1 MRKIIKES
9 LIVLLT
15 TLTIFLLVDFFLG
28 DKILN
33 IFNVK
38 KDNSFRIPNNIFNH
52 GFKKNYK
59 TDNAFWGPHQ
69 YKFCTSEHGTRNDC
83 STNNMKKFDYAFIGD
98 SQTEGVGLNFEDTY
112 VGNFA
117 KENKLNVIN
126 FGIVRS
132 SPSLYYKRLKFFL
145 NQEIK
150 FKELFILI
158 DISDLHDELKYNKN
172 IFKNDKTNVCKSI
185 NSVNITNK
193 FETIRNTQKI
203 INTSFKIK
211 RIVKE
216 NFKILYTLSELIWW
230 KMSFKKIFSN
240 YSNQYLEKNYYRSA
254 WSHNNNLDALGG
266 PACLDYLIE
275 SSQNIVNEIY
285 NLLNFHNIKLSIIV
299 SPWPGNILHDV
310 ENSKHVTIW
319 KNFCKNR
326 CNNFINLFPYFF
338 DYSKRNGKIKTINDH
353 FFDYDVHYNKF
364 ANKIISKHISKNV
377 KK

>member
-9 LIVLLT
+9 LIVLFT

-193 FETIRNTQKI
+193 FETISLLSDSMKI
-203 INTSFKIK
+203 GNLT
-211 RIVKE
+211 E
-216 NFKILYTLSELIWW
+216 LTLSFGKTEILAEI
-230 KMSFKKIFSN
+230 IEPLNLN
-240 YSNQYLEKNYYRSA
+240 YN
-254 WSHNNNLDALGG
+254 DG
-266 PACLDYLIE
+266 
-275 SSQNIVNEIY
+275 IV
-285 NLLNFHNIKLSIIV
+285 L
-299 SPWPGNILHDV
+299 
-310 ENSKHVTIW
+310 
-319 KNFCKNR
+319 
-326 CNNFINLFPYFF
+326 
-338 DYSKRNGKIKTINDH
+338 
-353 FFDYDVHYNKF
+353 
-364 ANKIISKHISKNV
+364 NKIISSKSESDLSSWVKDRKVQKDLVNKLLTLIDCNGDLSIISKLKNIQTSDAHLSEIENIWDFIEKETCFSPHIDLTDFPGFNYHDGLV
-377 KK
+377 FSAHSDKYGFSIANGGEYFSQTMSGKQKSAIGFDQDIIAMIKLKD